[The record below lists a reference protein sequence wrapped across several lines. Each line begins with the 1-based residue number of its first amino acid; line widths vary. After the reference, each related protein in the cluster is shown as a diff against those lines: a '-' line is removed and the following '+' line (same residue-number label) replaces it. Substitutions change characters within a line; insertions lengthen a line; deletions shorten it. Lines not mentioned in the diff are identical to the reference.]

1 MFMVKTIKRI
11 AVILMALVLMV
22 AATPILASAHKNP
35 LAPDQQEQGFG
46 DPFILKHDGVYY
58 MYGTLVSGTVVWSS
72 KDLVNWEYK
81 GYCLE
86 DRSQPNLYAP
96 EVVYADGLF
105 YMYSSPGGGG
115 HHIYTS
121 ASPTGPFVDATGN
134 IGLKF
139 DGTVLRDNDNTLYF
153 ITPSIGALMGYYLSD
168 NKTLNYEKGSFAIPA
183 SVANA
188 WTEGPTLF
196 KRNGMYYT
204 TYTGNHVWER
214 SYRVEYALSNKVT
227 SGWVEPADNTI
238 LLDIEGELNGL
249 GHNSIFIGPDLD
261 TYYIV
266 YHNLYDTPQPKSVR
280 RYSNFDKIVWNGEKL
295 SVLGPTAYEVDDPS
309 LPDFEER
316 FDGKLDKWKASG
328 DWNIAEGKAKATNGT
343 LISKDKTNDVFTA
356 EYNLTVAASS
366 GTAEILFS
374 YENENNYGKAWIDS
388 ADKSFKAE
396 LIKDGKSVWSQSSG
410 LYNEFAYDALHTVKV
425 QQTADSLNIYL
436 DNVDRLKY
444 EAKGLKGG
452 SIGYAA
458 NGANISASFTA
469 FSQKA
474 LGSADGDNFMPV
486 PGMIEAVHTTDTA
499 KGFNLVEAAGDKL
512 GYAIKLNAGEKPTY
526 NIHVKSE
533 GTYSLNLYAKS
544 VAAGTKVNILVD
556 GNKAMTATLP
566 EVNDGEYRGLTLRGL
581 KLPEGRRQVSV
592 EVVSGSMELYEI
604 ETELTTEVSAISTD
618 CTSRFADDGTVMWK
632 QYEAMPAW
640 TNGELVYAD
649 SSNFGKLLTGE
660 LGWTDYEIESDITIT
675 AAQKTA
681 GFLFRVEHADN
692 GIRAAV
698 DLSND
703 SYHQGYY
710 LGFNAAGITL
720 EKHNFGDT
728 KVLTNVNYAVENNKT
743 YKVKI
748 SAVGDT
754 FKVYING
761 SEVLSYTD
769 TSYPLLTGR
778 AGVRTN
784 KASVKYDNF
793 SVKPVENSITVETF
807 DVKYGAPMEGNMSG
821 NKGDGDSVGLS
832 DTVLIII
839 AAAAAVVLIGAVIV
853 IIVVKKKRN
862 K

>member
-1 MFMVKTIKRI
+1 MTKTIKRI
-11 AVILMALVLMV
+11 AVAILAVGIMV
-22 AATPILASAHKNP
+22 SCISFSASAHKNP
-35 LAPDQQEQGFG
+35 LAPEQQDVGFG
-46 DPFILKHDGVYY
+46 DPFILKYDGVYY
-58 MYGTLVSGTVVWSS
+58 MYGTLTTGTVVWSS

-86 DRSQPNLYAP
+86 DKSVVNLYAP

-105 YMYSSPGGGG
+105 YMYSSPGGSG
-115 HHIYTS
+115 HHVYTS
-121 ASPTGPFVDATGN
+121 ASPIGPFVDATGN

-153 ITPSIGALMGYYLSD
+153 VTPSIGALMGYYLND
-168 NKTLNYEKGSFAIPA
+168 NKTLNYDKGSFAIPA

-214 SYRVEYALSNKVT
+214 SYRVEYALSDKVT

-238 LLDIEGELNGL
+238 LLDIEGDLSGL

-261 TYYIV
+261 TYYII

-280 RYSNFDKIVWNGEKL
+280 RYANYDKIVWNGEKL

-316 FDGKLDKWKASG
+316 FDGKMSKWNVSG
-328 DWNIAEGKAKATNGT
+328 DWNVAEGKATATKGT
-343 LISKDKTNDVFTA
+343 LVSKDKTNDVFTA
-356 EYNLTVAASS
+356 EYNLTVGAS
-366 GTAEILFS
+366 GGAAEILFS

-388 ADKSFKAE
+388 ASKSFKAE
-396 LIKDGKSVWSQSSG
+396 LIKDGKVVWSQSSE

-452 SIGYAA
+452 SIGYNS
-458 NGANISASFTA
+458 NGANLSASYTA

-474 LGSADGDNFMPV
+474 LGSADGENFMPV

-499 KGFNLVEAAGDKL
+499 KGLNLVEAAGDKL

-544 VAAGTKVNILVD
+544 VASGTKVNILVD
-556 GNKAMTATLP
+556 GKKAMTATLP
-566 EVNDGEYRGLTLRGL
+566 EVADGDYRALTLRGL

-604 ETELTTEVSAISTD
+604 ETELMTVVNAISTD
-618 CTSRFADDGTVMWK
+618 CTSRFANDGTVMWT
-632 QYEAMPAW
+632 QYETMPAW
-640 TNGELVYAD
+640 TNGELVYANP
-649 SSNFGKLLTGE
+649 SNFGKLLTGE

-692 GIRAAV
+692 GIRDAV
-698 DLSND
+698 DLTND

-728 KVLTNVNYAVENNKT
+728 KVLTTVNFAVANNKA

-754 FKVYING
+754 FKVYVDGN
-761 SEVLSYTD
+761 EVLSYTD

-778 AGVRTN
+778 AGVRTL
-784 KASVKYDNF
+784 KTAVKYDNF
-793 SVKPVENSITVETF
+793 SVTPAESSVAAETF
-807 DVKYGAPMEGNMSG
+807 DVKYGAPMAGINSA
-821 NKGDGDSVGLS
+821 NKGDGIFGGLS
-832 DTVLIII
+832 DMTVIII
-839 AAAAAVVLIGAVIV
+839 AAAAAVVLIGAIVV
-853 IIVVKKKRN
+853 IIAVKKK
-862 K
+862 KSK